1 MYPGFSETHKKYIPV
16 GLEGCGLRNLPW
28 DAIYLGLQ
36 SKGCCQAPFR
46 VAPGRRCLTGFFHIM
61 FLQTEFYSYEE
72 TPATIQARRTTAQIP
87 SKVVPKFHIL
97 LWFVLISFY
106 LANISWVL
114 TPWLG
119 PLWRLCTFTLTRCT
133 PCSGQ
138 GPLGPEFRSN
148 PPYCTLGLQLAAAT
162 HIGADLDCVCGLCLV
177 QA

>member
-1 MYPGFSETHKKYIPV
+1 M
-16 GLEGCGLRNLPW
+16 GCDLPW
-28 DAIYLGLQ
+28 PSEQGLLSGSIQ
-36 SKGCCQAPFR
+36 GSTRATVPNR
-46 VAPGRRCLTGFFHIM
+46 ILPYNVL
-61 FLQTEFYSYEE
+61 LQTEFYSYEE
-72 TPATIQARRTTAQIP
+72 TPATKQARRTTAQIP